1 MTGDHPFWAFSVRVY
16 QASGLQRSLLRAQHD
31 CGADINFILL
41 ALYAA
46 QERLKLDQDK
56 VLQVWDQSQ
65 TLREDGIYSVRKLRL
80 CWQATAELRH
90 QRDELLS
97 LELKLERQLQDLLYA
112 AFFDPRSERLVVP
125 HIDHEVAQY
134 PLSCLDLLPF
144 TASAEWPSHARA
156 IELEFGRSAGKE

>member
-41 ALYAA
+41 ALYAD
-46 QERLKLDQDK
+46 QEHLKLDQRK

-65 TLREDGIYSVRKLRL
+65 TLREDGIYSVRELRL
-80 CWQATAELRH
+80 CWQATSELRH
-90 QRDELLS
+90 QRDELLA
-97 LELKLERQLQDLLYA
+97 LELTLERQLQDLLYA
-112 AFFDPRSERLVVP
+112 AFFSPRSERLP
-125 HIDHEVAQY
+125 LPRIGNEVIQY

-144 TASAEWPSHARA
+144 TASTEWPSNSRA
-156 IELEFGRSAGKE
+156 IELEFGRNAGKE

>member
-1 MTGDHPFWAFSVRVY
+1 MTGDHPLWAFSVRVY
-16 QASGLQRSLLRAQHD
+16 QAGGLQRCLLRAQD
-31 CGADINFILL
+31 ECRADINFILL
-41 ALYAA
+41 ALFAGE
-46 QERLKLDQDK
+46 ERLELDPRK

-65 TLREDGIYSVRKLRL
+65 TLREDGIYSVRELRFR
-80 CWQATAELRH
+80 WQAITELRQ

-112 AFFDPRSERLVVP
+112 AFFDPESERLVLP
-125 HIDHEVAQY
+125 HIDHEMAQC

-144 TASAEWPSHARA
+144 TTSAQWPSHARA

>member
-144 TASAEWPSHARA
+144 TASTEWRGNSRA

>member
-46 QERLKLDQDK
+46 QERLKPDQDK

-65 TLREDGIYSVRKLRL
+65 TLR
-80 CWQATAELRH
+80 
-90 QRDELLS
+90 
-97 LELKLERQLQDLLYA
+97 
-112 AFFDPRSERLVVP
+112 
-125 HIDHEVAQY
+125 
-134 PLSCLDLLPF
+134 
-144 TASAEWPSHARA
+144 
-156 IELEFGRSAGKE
+156 

>member
-65 TLREDGIYSVRKLRL
+65 TLREDGIYSVRELRL
-80 CWQATAELRH
+80 CLQATAELRH

-112 AFFDPRSERLVVP
+112 AFFDPRSERLP
-125 HIDHEVAQY
+125 QPNIGNEVIQS

-144 TASAEWPSHARA
+144 TGSTEWPGNSRV
-156 IELEFGRSAGKE
+156 IELEFGRNAGKQ

>member
-16 QASGLQRSLLRAQHD
+16 QASGLQRCLLRAQD
-31 CGADINFILL
+31 ECGADINFILL
-41 ALYAA
+41 ALFAG
-46 QERLKLDQDK
+46 QERLELDQRK
-56 VLQVWDQSQ
+56 ILHVWDQSQ
-65 TLREDGIYSVRKLRL
+65 TLRELGIYSVRELRL
-80 CWQATAELRH
+80 RWQAIAELGD

-112 AFFDPRSERLVVP
+112 AFFDPESERLVVP
-125 HIDHEVAQY
+125 HIDHEAAQY